1 MPIATVNNT
10 PIAYELNE
18 SGKEIVLLLPGLGT
32 GMSYFNFVEPLLRKD
47 FTTLQVDPRGI
58 GKSVS
63 ADKEYTAEIWADDF
77 AALLKHLGIRKA
89 HVIGSSHGGS
99 MAMAMADR
107 YPDAMASLMILG
119 GFSELNTGMEINMR
133 LRINIVS
140 KLGMGPE
147 IADHVTLWTNR
158 AEFLDTPQGKQAVKT
173 IHEAVMKNEPAR
185 YIAMLRSVQHWGRVL
200 PEQKGEPKFTAR
212 LPGIRVPTLAVSGDS
227 DHFIPA
233 SLSKLIAAKIPGAR
247 YHEIAQCGHIA
258 VHEKPE
264 ETAGVLAEFINK
276 VSTSPRG

>member
-1 MPIATVNNT
+1 MTIATVNST
-10 PIAYELNE
+10 PIAYELNQG
-18 SGKEIVLLLPGLGT
+18 GKDVVLLLPGLGT
-32 GMSYFNFVEPLLRKD
+32 GMSYFKFVEPLLRKD
-47 FTTLQVDPRGI
+47 FTTLMADPRGT
-58 GKSVS
+58 GNSVS
-63 ADKEYTAEIWADDF
+63 SDKDYTAETWADDF

-107 YPDAMASLMILG
+107 HPDTVASLMVLG
-119 GFSELNTGMEINMR
+119 GFSELNTVMEINMR

-158 AEFLDTPQGKQAVKT
+158 AEFLDTPQGRQAVET
-173 IHEAVMKNEPAR
+173 NREAVMKNEPAR
-185 YIAMLRSVQHWGRVL
+185 YIAMVRSVQHWGRVL

-212 LPGIRVPTLAVSGDS
+212 LPGIRVPTLAMSGDS

-258 VHEKPE
+258 VQEKPE
-264 ETAGVLAEFINK
+264 ESARVLTEFMK
-276 VSTSPRG
+276 QHPLPA